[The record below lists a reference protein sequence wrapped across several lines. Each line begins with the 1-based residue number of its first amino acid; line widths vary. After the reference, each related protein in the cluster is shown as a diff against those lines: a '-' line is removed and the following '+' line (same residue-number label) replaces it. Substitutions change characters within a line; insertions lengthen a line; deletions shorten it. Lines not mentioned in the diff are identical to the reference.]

1 MSFLVAIVG
10 RPNVG
15 KSRLFNRLIES
26 QTAIVHDY
34 EGVTRDRQYGD
45 GEWFGRHFTVID
57 TGGFVPD
64 TEDPMLIQMRHQA
77 QLALDEADAII
88 FVVDS
93 RAGLTPA
100 DEEIYGMLRQTE
112 KPLFCAVNK
121 VDRWSDHEELLV
133 EFYQLGAE
141 LYPISAEHGVGM
153 DRLMDDVTA
162 GLSIEEVEVEEPFA
176 RIAVVGKPNA
186 GKSSMINTLLG
197 EDRLLT
203 SDVAGTTRDAVDT
216 HLRRHGKEYLIIDTA
231 GLRRKRSIAHKL
243 EEFAVVQAI
252 RSIDRADV
260 AILVI
265 DAQDGITAQD
275 KKIASVVQNRGRGCV
290 ILINKWDVIEKDNET
305 AGHFI
310 RHLREELPFVAYAPV
325 LFVSALTGQRV
336 HKILESV
343 DRVFEEYQKRIQT
356 SEVNRFLETTLA
368 VHSPPMHGNKR
379 VKFYFASQVS
389 TRPPTFMFVVNYPA
403 AVAPAYRKF
412 LENQLREAY
421 GFEGVPI
428 KTVIRPRKVREDLQ

>member
-64 TEDPMLIQMRHQA
+64 AEDPMLISMRNQA
-77 QLALDEADAII
+77 QLALDEADAIL

-93 RAGLTPA
+93 HAGMMPA
-100 DEEIYGMLRQTE
+100 DQEIFSMLRTTE
-112 KPLFCAVNK
+112 KPVFCAVNK
-121 VDRWSDHEELLV
+121 IDRWSDQEQYMTD
-133 EFYQLGAE
+133 FYQFGVE
-141 LYPISAEHGVGM
+141 LYPISAEHGAGM
-153 DRLMDDVTA
+153 ERLMDDLTETIPVA
-162 GLSIEEVEVEEPFA
+162 EVEVEEPFA

-186 GKSSMINTLLG
+186 GKSSMINALLG
-197 EDRLLT
+197 EERLLT
-203 SDVAGTTRDAVDT
+203 SDVAGTTRDSVDT
-216 HLRRHGKEYLIIDTA
+216 HLHRGDKEYLVIDTA
-231 GLRRKRSIAHKL
+231 GLRRKRSISQRL

-265 DAQDGITAQD
+265 DAKDGVTTQDQ
-275 KKIASVVQNRGRGCV
+275 KIASVIKNRGRACV
-290 ILINKWDVIEKDNET
+290 ILVNKWDLIEKDTDT
-305 AGHFI
+305 AGHFV
-310 RHLREELPFVAYAPV
+310 RHLREELQFVSYAPV
-325 LFVSALTGQRV
+325 IFVSALTGQRV
-336 HKILESV
+336 HKILDQV
-343 DRVFEEYQKRIQT
+343 DLVFEQYQKRIQT
-356 SEVNRFLETTLA
+356 SEVNRFLEQVILIHA
-368 VHSPPMHGNKR
+368 PPVHGNKR
-379 VKFYFASQVS
+379 LKFFFGSQVA
-389 TRPPTFMFVVNYPA
+389 TRPPTFMFVVNYPG
-403 AVAPAYRKF
+403 AVAPSYRRF
-412 LENQLREAY
+412 MENQLRDFF

-428 KTVIRPRKVREDLQ
+428 QTVIRPRKVREDLQ